1 LAPAGGG
8 HDAGGGVGGRGHVG
22 RGLGRPVPAVAEH
35 VCGQG
40 VEVADLAQ
48 EQVQHRGDVAALVA
62 QERHRLAGDPH
73 RGHPPPQLVREH
85 GHVIGRPCRPT
96 R

>member
-1 LAPAGGG
+1 VATVRAAWAVAATSGAALA
-8 HDAGGGVGGRGHVG
+8 GR
-22 RGLGRPVPAVAEH
+22 VPAVAEH
-35 VCGQG
+35 VCGRG

-73 RGHPPPQLVREH
+73 RGHRSPQLVREH
-85 GHVIGRPCRPT
+85 GDVIGRPCRPT